1 LKFVSRLR
9 AIIIIIGLLP
19 ICLFP
24 VGGSPVYPVKISS
37 SNPRILVDQNN
48 IPFLMTGDSPQSL
61 IANLSFTNAAY
72 YVADRAT
79 NGFNTLL
86 IDAIC
91 TTYTFGRPNASLVD
105 GTLPFTNTI
114 AGGYYDLTTP
124 NPAYFSYVD
133 KVINLCASNGI
144 QVMLD
149 PIETGGWLTTM
160 LANGTTNCRAYGQY
174 LGNRYQNFPNI
185 IWSSGN
191 DFQQW
196 SNPANDAVVLA
207 VASGI
212 KDYDTNHLQ
221 TIELQFYISSSLD
234 DTNWAPIVGLNAA
247 YTYSP
252 TYAEVLHAYNQS
264 STIPTFMVEA
274 NYEYETNPVT
284 DGGSPRILR
293 MQEYWTMLSGA
304 TGQLYG
310 NFYSVRF
317 PPSGWQNYLDS
328 VGVTQ
333 LGYMANLFGPRA
345 WYNLVPDQ
353 THVFVTAGYGQF
365 TASGFIAGNNYV
377 TAALTPD
384 GSFGIAY
391 LPQGGT
397 ITVAMTNLQS
407 NITARWFDP
416 SANTFTNIAGS
427 PFSNTNSQNFTSPG
441 NNSAGNSDWVLLLE
455 SGSVTNPVIQADLG
469 LAMTGPNQ
477 TVIVN
482 YLMTYSVTVTNPGPN
497 SASNVMLTNTLPP
510 GVIPISP
517 TNQTGSSNLIIN
529 LGTLAPGSLTN
540 LLFTVEP
547 TNVGVLFFSASV
559 GAPGVLDTNAANN
572 FAGTN
577 ITVTNYLPGT
587 LVAFTNSPQII
598 NFQNALT
605 EQSITLSNAGAS
617 SVPAAMVVVTGL
629 TNQLFNAVG
638 TNNGSPLVYYSASLA
653 AGQSVSLLLQYYPR
667 GYFPFDNSQLS
678 AFPVPLPNWTLPAG
692 TIDTNL
698 ITRMVELTNGD
709 MLLEWP
715 STVGKAYTVVYSDN
729 TSFSN
734 AMVAPPAVMAPA
746 NWTQWIDYG
755 PPTTVSTPASAGTRY
770 YRVFQNP

>member
-1 LKFVSRLR
+1 MSLLR
-9 AIIIIIGLLP
+9 AIIIVIGLLP
-19 ICLFP
+19 LWLLP
-24 VGGSPVYPVKISS
+24 VEGSPVYPVRISG

-48 IPFLMTGDSPQSL
+48 IPFLMVGDSPQSL
-61 IANLSFTNAAY
+61 VVNLSATNAAF

-86 IDAIC
+86 MDAIC

-133 KVINLCASNGI
+133 GVINLCASNGI
-144 QVMLD
+144 LVMLD
-149 PIETGGWLTTM
+149 PIETGGWLSTM

-174 LGNRYQNFPNI
+174 LGNRYKNFPNLL
-185 IWSSGN
+185 WSNGN
-191 DFQQW
+191 DFQNW
-196 SNPANDAVVLA
+196 SNSANDAVVLA

-212 KDYDTNHLQ
+212 MDKDTNHLQ
-221 TIELQFYISSSLD
+221 TVELEFYISSSLD

-264 STIPTFMVEA
+264 STIPTFMIEA
-274 NYEYETNPVT
+274 NYEYETNPIT

-304 TGQLYG
+304 SGQLYG
-310 NFYSVRF
+310 NYYSVRF
-317 PPSGWQNYLDS
+317 PSGWQNYLDS
-328 VGVTQ
+328 PGVTQ
-333 LGYMANLFGPRA
+333 LQYMANLFGSRQ

-353 THVFVTAGYGQF
+353 THVFVTGGYGQF
-365 TASGFIAGNNYV
+365 AASGFLTGNNYV

-384 GSFGIAY
+384 GSLGMAY
-391 LPQGGT
+391 LPQGGS
-397 ITVAMTNLQS
+397 ITVAMTRFQNAV
-407 NITARWFDP
+407 TARWFDP

-427 PFSNTNSQNFTSPG
+427 PFANTGPKNFTSPG
-441 NNSAGNSDWVLLLE
+441 NNSAGEPDWVLLLE

-469 LAMTGPNQ
+469 VAMTGPNQ
-477 TVIVN
+477 TVIAN
-482 YLMTYSVTVTNPGPN
+482 NLMTYSITVTNLGPN
-497 SASNVMLTNTLPP
+497 AASNVMLTNTLPP
-510 GVIPISP
+510 DVIAISP
-517 TNQTGSSNLIIN
+517 TNQTGGSNLIYN
-529 LGTLAPGSLTN
+529 LGTLINGGYTN
-540 LLFTVEP
+540 LQFTVEP
-547 TNVGVLFFSASV
+547 TNVGVLLFSAFV

-587 LVAFTNSPQII
+587 LVVFTNSPQII

-638 TNNGSPLVYYSASLA
+638 TNHGSPFVYYSASLA
-653 AGQSVSLLLQYYPR
+653 SGQSVSLLLQYYPR
-667 GYFPFDNSQLS
+667 GYFPFANSQLS

-715 STVGKAYTVVYSDN
+715 STVGKTYTVIYSDN
-729 TSFSN
+729 FSFSN
-734 AMVAPPAVMAPA
+734 AMIAPPVLVAPA
-746 NWTQWIDYG
+746 NRTQWIDYG
-755 PPTTVSTPASAGTRY
+755 PPTTVSPPASAGIRY